1 MVKSNITIFIC
12 ILVTGFV
19 LRIGSVIFLAKYE
32 DADGYLT
39 FARSLYNTGAHGYDE
54 IYYEQNK
61 YKDIEKL
68 FESNPNPV
76 IKKNGHSVVLTSH
89 YAIGWPL
96 QICMIYKLT
105 GGIHPNAVLIYLVI
119 ISTLSILLFY
129 LLALEL
135 FNSQV
140 ALICAIIA
148 SINPIYIID
157 TSSFANETSFLFF
170 FLCSIYFFQRLLKNQ
185 GIKEIVFWSVFIAL
199 TTLIRPITF
208 LHFCILSFALL
219 LFRKFNFKFLF
230 IPVFF
235 ILILFPWIFRNY
247 NAFHRFIP
255 FTTISGTVF
264 FQGNNPFIFEE
275 KSGSYSRQDGLWGYE
290 NKVFSPNDDD
300 IEVSKIARHEGI
312 QFIKGLSQKNLILH
326 EWYKLRLGFGL
337 SSSYIFKRPEVVNR
351 NLKYVFNN
359 NAHPYTLKN
368 KIIYYPLFFT
378 TIFFFLFYLNR
389 AKREFHNF
397 YSFLIIFLSG
407 ILVYVCQTMIYFAF
421 MRYRAYLL
429 DTFLI
434 FSAALFIYF
443 IPAIHSFL
451 NRVIHS

>member
-1 MVKSNITIFIC
+1 MRKSGNEILIC
-12 ILVTGFV
+12 ILIVGFV
-19 LRIGSVIFLAKYE
+19 LRIGSAAFLAKYE

-39 FARSLYNTGAHGYDE
+39 FARSIYNTGSYGYDE

-61 YKDIEKL
+61 YADIGNL
-68 FESNPNPV
+68 FEANPNPV

-96 QICMIYKLT
+96 QIYMIYRLT

-129 LLALEL
+129 LIALEL
-135 FNSQV
+135 FNRQV
-140 ALICAIIA
+140 ALICTIIA
-148 SINPIYIID
+148 VLNPIYIID
-157 TSSFANETSFLFF
+157 TSTFANETSFLFF
-170 FLCSIYFFQRLLKNQ
+170 FLCSLYFFQRLLKNQ
-185 GIKEIVFWSVFIAL
+185 GIKEIVLWSVFIAL
-199 TTLIRPITF
+199 ATLIRPIAF
-208 LHFCILSFALL
+208 LHFCVLAFALL
-219 LFRKFNFKFLF
+219 LFRKFDFKFLF

-235 ILILFPWIFRNY
+235 LLILSPWIIRNY

-275 KSGSYSRQDGLWGYE
+275 KSGSYSRQDALWQYE
-290 NKVFSPNDDD
+290 NKVFSPGDDN
-300 IEVSKIARHEGI
+300 IEVSKIARHDGI
-312 QFIKGLSQKNLILH
+312 QFIKSLSLKNLILH

-337 SSSYIFKRPEVVNR
+337 SPAYILKRPEVVNR
-351 NLKYVFNN
+351 NIKYAFNN
-359 NAHPYTLKN
+359 NTHPYTLKN
-368 KIIYYPLFFT
+368 NLIYYPLFFLT
-378 TIFFFLFYLNR
+378 AFFFLFYLNK
-389 AKREFHNF
+389 AKRHFENF
-397 YSFLIIFLSG
+397 NSFLIIIFSG
-407 ILVYVCQTMIYFAF
+407 ILAYTCQTLIYFAF

-443 IPAIHSFL
+443 IPAIYTFM